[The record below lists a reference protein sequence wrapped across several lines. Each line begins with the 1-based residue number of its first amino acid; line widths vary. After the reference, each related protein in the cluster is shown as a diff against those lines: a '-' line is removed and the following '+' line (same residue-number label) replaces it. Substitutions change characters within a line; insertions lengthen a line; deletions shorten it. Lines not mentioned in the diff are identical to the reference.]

1 MIKGTLSESGVKY
14 YIDKYYFNTLK
25 ELKEFYNIKKLV
37 KNGKNFAF
45 NSRGNKIEWIEYIAE
60 KEIENDL

>member
-1 MIKGTLSESGVKY
+1 MIIKGTLSESGVKY

-45 NSRGNKIEWIEYIAE
+45 NSRGTKVEWIEYIAE
-60 KEIENDL
+60 IKEK